1 MKMMSTTTPPR
12 HRPPQL
18 PPSSLRNKPSTTR
31 RISNP
36 MAYSTITPSKSRT
49 PPPPPIQT
57 FQSPPNINE
66 SNEVALDHHHT
77 DIYEGYLQPSDDT
90 SYNNSNDDLIPLTTV
105 WPSLLSST
113 FSQEEKDTNN
123 LECNYDINPTI
134 LYQNI
139 QSKQWS
145 SVIQRAKTHPNE
157 VSTWVSRTELNST
170 KLRWRLLPLH
180 AALIFHAPYDVIKCL
195 CDVESTNDKYGY
207 SVTSCDDQGKLP
219 LHLCLR
225 KNNSNTDDTDNSM
238 TNLKKKLKVIELLVN
253 IYPESLSIKDNKGR
267 TPIMLVHKLSEYEQD
282 LYMNLFDNIN
292 MKDEDTE
299 ESEEK
304 EDMRGIITVQTGD
317 DIPSMSTSQIPWM
330 PRAPPEK
337 QQRQSRMDEELLRKL
352 HRRRN
357 KEDEYEMKKRQGTLE
372 DHEEGME
379 VVYNVDKMPMKSTL
393 PPPPPPPGPPP
404 PPLAALVH
412 LKKEISE
419 EKEDTT
425 NDVKLLQKFHTQRV
439 KKEDPPV
446 SRDSSIDYT
455 LSATPNNK
463 YKDKITNDNRA
474 QSKSKSFINMSDKMN
489 KDPRI
494 SAMRE
499 RLRSRIKTESTENSM
514 SIDKK
519 ERKKQS
525 TYTESKKQFKD
536 TKQQKPCVK
545 EEDENITVTSSICS
559 STTGSVVSK
568 NLHPYKSNNNTPDP
582 PFEQE
587 EHDSG
592 VESLS
597 VNNSKQDMNKNDIIR
612 DSNKKLDGYHEDSM
626 KDMLQALTKSFS
638 LNDEYSVDQLSGKSI
653 AKKDT
658 YGETKRLDLY
668 TSNTLITAPTD
679 DMTEEDALRSK
690 CQSDSHSP
698 SEVYTSLVYK
708 VNTKDET
715 TDANQEEADDS
726 LDTPKLLM
734 RLNKLKSKRFFTSPE
749 GTNNI
754 TNDLATP
761 NLMMQADKFFSST
774 PRKDEE
780 EVVENERE
788 KVEEDTSVASSI
800 THTKFDQIMAKYA
813 MESDKEKL
821 ASESSKDKPVDNR
834 EEILNMKPQFLR
846 SDSNHNEEQ
855 SVRSSNPYP
864 ARLNKQQASEYNTPS
879 YLTSTDS
886 YQNNIKSISFRKI
899 APVNSMDSDAVSTLS
914 KNTGITTLGPISIA
928 TDDSSVIES
937 YVQSIVEQVLS
948 KEVESAGT
956 MKRELESA
964 LRSKMKLG
972 RKVKKL
978 ITTRDDQSLELK
990 RAIESKHIQQDKFQ
1004 REMEIH
1010 LTRKASELHE
1020 AMKQALNQAEEA
1032 KTRALHL
1039 AKRDMDNEVSLLRR
1053 QIKDLQ
1059 TQNNEVHIDRAL
1071 HNALEL
1077 VETNQQALRYAAEKD
1092 VLSTL
1097 QMKEEIEQSF
1107 ISAVGQFE
1115 KWTDKQLELM
1125 EEKWRSLR

>member
-1 MKMMSTTTPPR
+1 
-12 HRPPQL
+12 
-18 PPSSLRNKPSTTR
+18 
-31 RISNP
+31 

-57 FQSPPNINE
+57 FQSPPNTNE
-66 SNEVALDHHHT
+66 SHEVAIDHHYHPT

-90 SYNNSNDDLIPLTTV
+90 SYNNNSNDDLIPLTTV

-113 FSQEEKDTNN
+113 FSQDDEDTNTT

-145 SVIQRAKTHPNE
+145 SIIQRAKTHPNE

-170 KLRWRLLPLH
+170 NLRWKLLPLH
-180 AALIFHAPYDVIKCL
+180 AAIIFQAPYDVIKCL
-195 CDVESTNDKYGY
+195 CNVESTNDKYGY

-225 KNNSNTDDTDNSM
+225 KNNTPDDDSM
-238 TNLKKKLKVIELLVN
+238 TNFQEKLKVIELLVN

-267 TPIMLVHKLSEYEQD
+267 TPIILVHKLSKYEQD
-282 LYMNLFDNIN
+282 LYLNLFDNLN
-292 MKDEDTE
+292 MKDDGME
-299 ESEEK
+299 ESAEK
-304 EDMRGIITVQTGD
+304 EDMRGILSVQTGD
-317 DIPSMSTSQIPWM
+317 DIPSISTSHIPWM
-330 PRAPPEK
+330 PRQVPPQLAK
-337 QQRQSRMDEELLRKL
+337 QQQSRMDEELLQKL
-352 HRRRN
+352 HQRRN
-357 KEDEYEMKKRQGTLE
+357 KEAEYDEMENRQGSLE
-372 DHEEGME
+372 DDEEGME
-379 VVYNVDKMPMKSTL
+379 VVFNVDTIPMKSAVNDNIL

-404 PPLAALVH
+404 PPTVVH
-412 LKKEISE
+412 LKKEIPE
-419 EKEDTT
+419 EKEDTS

-439 KKEDPPV
+439 KKEDPPG
-446 SRDSSIDYT
+446 SRDSSINNT
-455 LSATPNNK
+455 LSATPSSK
-463 YKDKITNDNRA
+463 SKVNDNRA
-474 QSKSKSFINMSDKMN
+474 QSKSKSFINISGKMN

-499 RLRSRIKTESTENSM
+499 RLRSRIKTESTQNNM
-514 SIDKK
+514 PIDKK
-519 ERKKQS
+519 EKKKG
-525 TYTESKKQFKD
+525 TYIESKKQLKD
-536 TKQQKPCVK
+536 TKKQEPCEK
-545 EEDENITVTSSICS
+545 EEDEENITVTSSICS
-559 STTGSVVSK
+559 STTGSNVTKILPS
-568 NLHPYKSNNNTPDP
+568 YKSRINTPDP
-582 PFEQE
+582 PVEQE
-587 EHDSG
+587 VHVHGSTSPVSDGSG
-592 VESLS
+592 DESLS
-597 VNNSKQDMNKNDIIR
+597 LNSSKQEMD
-612 DSNKKLDGYHEDSM
+612 KKLDGYHEDSM

-653 AKKDT
+653 ANKDI
-658 YGETKRLDLY
+658 YGETKRLDIY

-679 DMTEEDALRSK
+679 DMTAEEAVLPNK
-690 CQSDSHSP
+690 YQSNSHSP
-698 SEVYTSLVYK
+698 SEVYTSLIYK

-715 TDANQEEADDS
+715 TDDANQEEADDS

-754 TNDLATP
+754 MNDLATP

-788 KVEEDTSVASSI
+788 KVEEDTSVALSN

-813 MESDKEKL
+813 MDSGKEKL

-834 EEILNMKPQFLR
+834 EGILNMKPQFLR
-846 SDSNHNEEQ
+846 SDSKHNEEQ
-855 SVRSSNPYP
+855 SIRSSNPYP

-948 KEVESAGT
+948 KEVKSAGT

-1077 VETNQQALRYAAEKD
+1077 VETNQQALRQAAEKD
-1092 VLSTL
+1092 VQSTL

-1107 ISAVGQFE
+1107 ISAVSEFE
-1115 KWTDKQLELM
+1115 CWTDKQLELM